1 MKKGERKLPRQ
12 NLLQIWI
19 LTTTMDAARR
29 EEPETKFTHQVQTP
43 LPLPKD
49 IDSSHQKQDIPESR
63 K

>member
-1 MKKGERKLPRQ
+1 MKKGERKLPKQ

-19 LTTTMDAARR
+19 LTTTIAAAK
-29 EEPETKFTHQVQTP
+29 EEPERKFTHQVRTP